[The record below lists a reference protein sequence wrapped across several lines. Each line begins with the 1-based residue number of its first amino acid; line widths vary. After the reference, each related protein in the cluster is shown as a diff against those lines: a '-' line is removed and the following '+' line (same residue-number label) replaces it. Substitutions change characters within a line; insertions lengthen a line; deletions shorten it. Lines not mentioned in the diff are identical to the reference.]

1 MTGAMGGHSVANISH
16 HLKGIHF
23 PAAKRELLRRARQ
36 NGADQDIMDLL
47 DCIPDQEFQ
56 TVAEVTKAVRE
67 PERRGDG
74 AER

>member
-1 MTGAMGGHSVANISH
+1 MTGGMGGHSVANITQ

-23 PAAKRELLRRARQ
+23 PAAKRELLRQARQ
-36 NGADQDIMDLL
+36 NGAEQDIMDLL

-56 TVAEVTKAVRE
+56 TVAEVMKAVGE